1 MPRWNFPARFDAD
14 AAAVSAIIEKTRAQR
29 GFLPDMGDQQL
40 VVKSEKMDWR
50 RSWAVYSDRR
60 VLLILLLGFS
70 SGLPYLLTFSTLSA
84 WLATAGVKRA
94 AIGAFA
100 LVATPYSL
108 KFLWSPLMDRLK
120 PPLPLGRR
128 RGWGITVQA
137 LLVAALLGLASCD
150 PKRSLTAMAGLALA
164 VAFLSA
170 TQDIVIDAFR
180 VEYLPLE
187 LQGPGAGTV
196 ESGYRVG
203 MLVSGAGALVIA
215 ASAGWHAAYV
225 TMAVLQAAC
234 MLVFLFSPEPAAAT
248 EAALAR
254 AAKRES
260 LGQWFTR
267 AVIGPFADFMRR
279 PLWPVILLF
288 AFDYKLGEGMAAIM
302 STPLY
307 INSLGFSLNE
317 IALVSKFFGFFA
329 VIVGALIGGIVTV
342 RFGIL
347 RSLMI
352 CGVLQVVG
360 NAFYILQAVGGHRV
374 SYLAIC
380 VTAEQVTS
388 AMAGAALVA
397 YLSSLCSAEFTA
409 TQYALLSSLTFLG
422 AKVFGASSGVL
433 ADAVGWVPFFLIT
446 TAASVPALLLLVW
459 IMRREGQRLG
469 DKSLSV
475 AVAKN

>member
-1 MPRWNFPARFDAD
+1 MA
-14 AAAVSAIIEKTRAQR
+14 ETKKT
-29 GFLPDMGDQQL
+29 G
-40 VVKSEKMDWR
+40 R
-50 RSWAVYSDRR
+50 RHSLAVYSDRR

-128 RGWGITVQA
+128 RGWGITIQA
-137 LLVAALLGLASCD
+137 LLVAALLGMATCD
-150 PKRSLTAMAGLALA
+150 PKRNLTEMAALAVA

-170 TQDIVIDAFR
+170 SQDIIIDAFR
-180 VEYLPLE
+180 VELLPLD
-187 LQGPGAGTV
+187 LQGPGAGTY
-196 ESGYRVG
+196 STGYRIAW
-203 MLVSGAGALVIA
+203 LISGAGSLVIA
-215 ASAGWHAAYV
+215 ERAGWHAAYV

-234 MLVFLFSPEPAAAT
+234 MFVFVFSPEPAAST
-248 EAALAR
+248 EAEMAK
-254 AAKRES
+254 AAERES
-260 LGQWFTR
+260 LGRWFKK
-267 AVIGPFADFMRR
+267 AVVGPFVDFMRR

-307 INSLGFSLNE
+307 INSLHFTLDE

-329 VIVGALIGGIVTV
+329 VVFGALLGGIVTV

-352 CGVLQVVG
+352 CGVSQVIG
-360 NAFYILQAVGGHRV
+360 NLFYVLQAVGGHRL

-388 AMAGAALVA
+388 AMAGTALIA
-397 YLSSLCSAEFTA
+397 YLSSLCSPEFTA

-422 AKVFGASSGVL
+422 AKVFGAFSGFLV
-433 ADAVGWVPFFLIT
+433 DAVGWVRFFLIAT
-446 TAASVPALLLLVW
+446 GATVPALLLLLW
-459 IMRREGQRLG
+459 IMRREGR
-469 DKSLSV
+469 KEAESSLSV
-475 AVAKN
+475 AAQD

>member
-1 MPRWNFPARFDAD
+1 M
-14 AAAVSAIIEKTRAQR
+14 AAGGKQELPETGKT
-29 GFLPDMGDQQL
+29 G
-40 VVKSEKMDWR
+40 WR
-50 RSWAVYSDRR
+50 HSFAVYSDRR

-108 KFLWSPLMDRLK
+108 KWVWSPLMDRLR

-128 RGWGITVQA
+128 RGWGITIQA
-137 LLVAALLGLASCD
+137 LLVAALLGLATCD
-150 PKRSLTAMAGLALA
+150 PKRNLMAVAGLALA

-180 VEYLPLE
+180 VEYLPLD

-196 ESGYRVG
+196 ETGYRVG
-203 MLVSGAGALVIA
+203 MLVSGAGGLVIA
-215 ASAGWHAAYV
+215 ARFGWFAAYA

-234 MLVFLFSPEPAAAT
+234 MFVFLFSPEPAASA
-248 EAALAR
+248 EAAR
-254 AAKRES
+254 AKAAEHGS
-260 LGQWFTR
+260 MQEWFYK
-267 AVIGPFADFMRR
+267 AVVAPFADFMKR

-317 IALVSKFFGFFA
+317 IAAISKFVGFFA
-329 VIVGALIGGIVTV
+329 VVIGALIGGIVTV
-342 RFGIL
+342 RFGML

-360 NAFYILQAVGGHRV
+360 NSFYVLQAVGGHRI

-422 AKVFGASSGVL
+422 AKVFGAFSGVL
-433 ADAVGWVPFFLIT
+433 ADAVGWVPFFLIA

-459 IMRREGQRLG
+459 IMRREGQRMADG
-469 DKSLSV
+469 SLSV
-475 AVAKN
+475 AAAKN

>member
-1 MPRWNFPARFDAD
+1 MATPG
-14 AAAVSAIIEKTRAQR
+14 KT
-29 GFLPDMGDQQL
+29 
-40 VVKSEKMDWR
+40 DWR
-50 RSWAVYSDRR
+50 RSLAVYSDRR

-108 KFLWSPLMDRLK
+108 KFLWSPLLDRLK

-128 RGWGITVQA
+128 RGWGITIQA
-137 LLVAALLGLASCD
+137 LLVGALMGLATCD
-150 PKRSLTAMAGLALA
+150 PKRSLTEMAALAVA

-170 TQDIVIDAFR
+170 SQDIVIDAFR
-180 VEYLPLE
+180 VELLTLE
-187 LQGPGAGTV
+187 LQGPGAATYTT
-196 ESGYRVG
+196 GYRIAW
-203 MLVSGAGALVIA
+203 LFSGAGGLVIA
-215 ASAGWHAAYV
+215 ESAGWHAAYV

-234 MLVFLFSPEPAAAT
+234 MLIFVFSSEPAAST
-248 EAALAR
+248 EAAMAK
-254 AAKRES
+254 AAQNETF
-260 LGQWFTR
+260 LDWFKK
-267 AVIGPFADFMRR
+267 AVVGPFADFMRR

-307 INSLGFSLNE
+307 INSLHFTLDE
-317 IALVSKFFGFFA
+317 LAVVSKFFGFFA
-329 VIVGALIGGIVTV
+329 VVLGSLIGGVVTV

-347 RSLMI
+347 KSLMI

-360 NAFYILQAVGGHRV
+360 NLFYVLQAVGGHSL
-374 SYLAIC
+374 SYLAIG
-380 VTAEQVTS
+380 VAAEQLTS
-388 AMAGAALVA
+388 AMAGAALIA

-409 TQYALLSSLTFLG
+409 TQYALLSSLTFVG

-446 TAASVPALLLLVW
+446 SAASVPALLLLVW
-459 IMRREGQRLG
+459 IMRREGRTVG
-469 DKSLSV
+469 ENSLSV
-475 AVAKN
+475 AIAKN

>member
-1 MPRWNFPARFDAD
+1 M
-14 AAAVSAIIEKTRAQR
+14 AQS
-29 GFLPDMGDQQL
+29 GKIG
-40 VVKSEKMDWR
+40 WR
-50 RSWAVYSDRR
+50 HSLAVYSDRR

-94 AIGAFA
+94 AIGAFV

-108 KFLWSPLMDRLK
+108 KFLWAPLMDRLK

-128 RGWGITVQA
+128 RGWGITIQA

-150 PKRSLTAMAGLALA
+150 PKRNLMAMAALAFA

-170 TQDIVIDAFR
+170 SQDTVIDAFR

-187 LQGPGAGTV
+187 LQGPGAGTI
-196 ESGYRVG
+196 ETGYRVA

-215 ASAGWHAAYV
+215 ARAGWHAAYT
-225 TMAVLQAAC
+225 TMAVLQVVC
-234 MLVFLFSPEPAAAT
+234 ILVFVFSPEPAAAA
-248 EAALAR
+248 EAALV
-254 AAKRES
+254 KEIDRES

-267 AVIGPFADFMRR
+267 SIVGPFSDFMTR
-279 PLWPVILLF
+279 PLWPVILIF
-288 AFDYKLGEGMAAIM
+288 AFDYKLAEGMSAIM

-307 INSLGFSLNE
+307 INSLHFTLDE

-329 VIVGALIGGIVTV
+329 VILGALIGGVVTV

-347 RSLMI
+347 RSLML
-352 CGVLQVVG
+352 CGVLQVIG
-360 NAFYILQAVGGHRV
+360 NLFYVLQAVGGHRL

-380 VTAEQVTS
+380 VSAEQVTS
-388 AMAGAALVA
+388 AMASAALIA
-397 YLSSLCSAEFTA
+397 YISSLCSPEFTA
-409 TQYALLSSLTFLG
+409 TQYALLSSLTYFGGKVLG
-422 AKVFGASSGVL
+422 AFSGEL
-433 ADAVGWVPFFLIT
+433 SQAVGWVPFFVLV
-446 TAASVPALLLLVW
+446 TAASVPALFLLVW
-459 IMRREGQRLG
+459 LMRRETRNAPEG
-469 DKSLSV
+469 SLSV

>member
-1 MPRWNFPARFDAD
+1 MRGRATG
-14 AAAVSAIIEKTRAQR
+14 TR
-29 GFLPDMGDQQL
+29 GSNE
-40 VVKSEKMDWR
+40 VKSAATVGWR
-50 RSWAVYSDRR
+50 RSLAVYSDRR

-108 KFLWSPLMDRLK
+108 KFLWAPLMDRLK

-128 RGWGITVQA
+128 RGWGITIQA
-137 LLVAALLGLASCD
+137 LLVAALLGLASSD
-150 PKRSLTAMAGLALA
+150 PKRNLMTMAALAFA

-170 TQDIVIDAFR
+170 SQDTVIDAYR

-187 LQGPGAGTV
+187 LQGPGAGTI
-196 ESGYRVG
+196 ETGYRIA

-215 ASAGWHAAYV
+215 ARVGWHSAYIAMAA
-225 TMAVLQAAC
+225 LQAAC
-234 MLVFLFSPEPAAAT
+234 MFVFLFSPEPALST
-248 EAALAR
+248 EAALAKEV
-254 AAKRES
+254 KRES
-260 LGQWFTR
+260 AGQWFKR
-267 AVIGPFADFMRR
+267 AVVGPFADFMRR

-307 INSLGFSLNE
+307 INSLHFTLDE

-329 VIVGALIGGIVTV
+329 VVLGALIGGIVMV

-347 RSLMI
+347 RSLMF
-352 CGVLQVVG
+352 CGILQVVG
-360 NAFYILQAVGGHRV
+360 NAFYVLQAVGGHRL
-374 SYLAIC
+374 SNLAIC
-380 VTAEQVTS
+380 VAAEQLTS

-397 YLSSLCSAEFTA
+397 YLSSLCSPEFTA
-409 TQYALLSSLTFLG
+409 TQYALLSSLAFLG

-446 TAASVPALLLLVW
+446 TAASVPALLLLWW
-459 IMRREGQRLG
+459 IMRREARLS
-469 DKSLSV
+469 DENSLLL
-475 AVAKN
+475 ATTKD

>member
-1 MPRWNFPARFDAD
+1 MIP
-14 AAAVSAIIEKTRAQR
+14 SAKA
-29 GFLPDMGDQQL
+29 G
-40 VVKSEKMDWR
+40 WR
-50 RSWAVYSDRR
+50 HSLAVYSDRR

-128 RGWGITVQA
+128 RGWGITIQA

-150 PKRSLTAMAGLALA
+150 PKRSLMTMAALALA

-170 TQDIVIDAFR
+170 TQDIIIDAFR

-187 LQGPGAGTV
+187 LQGPGAGTI
-196 ESGYRVG
+196 ETGYRIA

-215 ASAGWHAAYV
+215 ARAGWHAAYV
-225 TMAVLQAAC
+225 TMAVLQVAC
-234 MLVFLFSPEPAAAT
+234 MLVFLFSPEPAMAA
-248 EAALAR
+248 EAALA
-254 AAKRES
+254 KEVERES

-267 AVIGPFADFMRR
+267 AIVGPFADFMRR

-307 INSLGFSLNE
+307 INSLHFTLDE

-329 VIVGALIGGIVTV
+329 VILGALIGGVVTV

-347 RSLMI
+347 RSLML

-360 NAFYILQAVGGHRV
+360 NLFYVLQAVGGHRL

-380 VTAEQVTS
+380 VSAEQVTS
-388 AMAGAALVA
+388 AMASAALIA
-397 YLSSLCSAEFTA
+397 YLSSLCSPEFTA

-422 AKVFGASSGVL
+422 GKVFGAFSGEL
-433 ADAVGWVPFFLIT
+433 SQAVGWVPFFVIV
-446 TAASVPALLLLVW
+446 TAASVPALFLLVW
-459 IMRREGQRLG
+459 LMRREARNAPEG
-469 DKSLSV
+469 SLSV

>member
-1 MPRWNFPARFDAD
+1 MAPA
-14 AAAVSAIIEKTRAQR
+14 KK
-29 GFLPDMGDQQL
+29 MG
-40 VVKSEKMDWR
+40 WR
-50 RSWAVYSDRR
+50 HSVAVYRDRR

-70 SGLPYLLTFSTLSA
+70 SGLPYLLTFTTLSA
-84 WLATAGVKRA
+84 WLATDGVKRA

-120 PPLPLGRR
+120 PPLPFGRR
-128 RGWGITVQA
+128 RGWGITIQA
-137 LLVAALLGLASCD
+137 LLVVALLGLASCD
-150 PKRSLTAMAGLALA
+150 PKRNLMAMAALALT

-180 VEYLPLE
+180 VEYLPLD

-196 ESGYRVG
+196 ETGYRVG
-203 MLVSGAGALVIA
+203 MLVSGAGCLVIA
-215 ASAGWHAAYV
+215 ASAGWFAAYA

-234 MLVFLFSPEPAAAT
+234 MLVFLFSPEPAASA
-248 EAALAR
+248 EAARAR
-254 AAKRES
+254 AAEQGSMRE
-260 LGQWFTR
+260 WFFK
-267 AVIGPFADFMRR
+267 AVVAPFTDFMKR

-307 INSLGFSLNE
+307 INSLHFTLDE
-317 IALVSKFFGFFA
+317 LAVVSKFFGFFA
-329 VIVGALIGGIVTV
+329 VILGALIGGVVTV

-347 RSLMI
+347 KSLLI
-352 CGVLQVVG
+352 CGILQVVG
-360 NAFYILQAVGGHRV
+360 NFFYVLQAVGGHRL
-374 SYLAIC
+374 SYLAIG
-380 VTAEQVTS
+380 VAAEQLTS

-397 YLSSLCSAEFTA
+397 YLSSLCSPEFTA

-422 AKVFGASSGVL
+422 AKVFGAFSGIL
-433 ADAVGWVPFFLIT
+433 ADAVGWVPFFVIASL
-446 TAASVPALLLLVW
+446 ASVPALFLLVW
-459 IMRREGQRLG
+459 LMRREARTSG
-469 DKSLSV
+469 SPLSV

>member
-1 MPRWNFPARFDAD
+1 MDQS
-14 AAAVSAIIEKTRAQR
+14 SAQ
-29 GFLPDMGDQQL
+29 
-40 VVKSEKMDWR
+40 SSWR
-50 RSWAVYSDRR
+50 RSLAVYSDRR
-60 VLLILLLGFS
+60 VLLILLLGFA

-108 KFLWSPLMDRLK
+108 KFLWAPLLDRLK

-128 RGWGITVQA
+128 RGWGITIQV
-137 LLVAALLGLASCD
+137 LLVAAMIGLASSD
-150 PKRSLTAMAGLALA
+150 PKHNLMRMAALAFA

-170 TQDIVIDAFR
+170 SQDTVIDAFR
-180 VEYLPLE
+180 VEYLPLD
-187 LQGPGAGTV
+187 LQGPGAGSIET
-196 ESGYRVG
+196 GYRIA

-215 ASAGWHAAYV
+215 ARVGWHAAYI

-234 MLVFLFSPEPAAAT
+234 MFVFLFSPEPAASA
-248 EAALAR
+248 EAELAKEV
-254 AAKRES
+254 KRES
-260 LGQWFTR
+260 VGQWFKR
-267 AVIGPFADFMRR
+267 AVGGPFADFMRR

-307 INSLGFSLNE
+307 INSLHFTLSE

-329 VIVGALIGGIVTV
+329 VVLGALIGGIATV

-347 RSLMI
+347 RSLML

-360 NAFYILQAVGGHRV
+360 NAFYVLQAVGGHRL

-380 VTAEQVTS
+380 VAAEQLTS
-388 AMAGAALVA
+388 AMASAALVA
-397 YLSSLCSAEFTA
+397 YLSSLCSPEFTA

-422 AKVFGASSGVL
+422 GKVFGASSGLL
-433 ADAVGWVPFFLIT
+433 ANAVGWVPFFLIT
-446 TAASVPALLLLVW
+446 TAASVPALLLLAW
-459 IMRREGQRLG
+459 LMRRERRTGAERP
-469 DKSLSV
+469 LSV

>member
-1 MPRWNFPARFDAD
+1 
-14 AAAVSAIIEKTRAQR
+14 
-29 GFLPDMGDQQL
+29 MGSQATNQ
-40 VVKSEKMDWR
+40 SQHTSWR
-50 RSWAVYSDRR
+50 HSLAVYTDRR

-84 WLATAGVKRA
+84 WLATVGVKRA

-128 RGWGITVQA
+128 RGWGITIQA
-137 LLVAALLGLASCD
+137 LLAVALVGLASCD
-150 PKRSLTAMAGLALA
+150 PKRNLMEMAALAVA

-170 TQDIVIDAFR
+170 SQDIVIDAFR
-180 VEYLPLE
+180 VELLTLE
-187 LQGPGAGTV
+187 LQGPGAATYTT
-196 ESGYRVG
+196 GYRVAW
-203 MLVSGAGALVIA
+203 LLSGAGALVIA
-215 ASAGWHAAYV
+215 SRAGWHAAYV

-234 MLVFLFSPEPAAAT
+234 MFIFLFSPEPALSA
-248 EAALAR
+248 EEALAR
-254 AAKRES
+254 EVKRES

-267 AVIGPFADFMRR
+267 AVVGPFADFMRR

-307 INSLGFSLNE
+307 INSLHFTLDE

-329 VIVGALIGGIVTV
+329 VIVGAILGGIVTV

-352 CGVLQVVG
+352 CGILQVIG
-360 NAFYILQAVGGHRV
+360 NAFYVLQAVEGHRL

-380 VTAEQVTS
+380 VAAEQLTS
-388 AMAGAALVA
+388 AMAGSALIA
-397 YLSSLCSAEFTA
+397 YLSSLCSPEFTA
-409 TQYALLSSLTFLG
+409 TQYALLSSLTFVG

-433 ADAVGWVPFFLIT
+433 ADAVGWVPFFWIT
-446 TAASVPALLLLVW
+446 TAASVPALLLLFW
-459 IMRREGQRLG
+459 IMRREKRTA
-469 DKSLSV
+469 DNSLSV
-475 AVAKN
+475 AVGKT